1 MTRHLLCQA
10 LELDLADDLD
20 RPAPAGRHRSY
31 LTLLP
36 PPPADEDQQPSTLST
51 LSLALLQALDRLE
64 GPSDNDGAE
73 GPELPPELDD
83 TIDDLPESER
93 PTKRYTVPGMPPHMR
108 ATRPAIAP
116 AHQD

>member
-1 MTRHLLCQA
+1 MTRNLLCQA

-20 RPAPAGRHRSY
+20 SPAPTSRHRSY

-64 GPSDNDGAE
+64 GPSDNDGTSIE

-83 TIDDLPESER
+83 TIDDLPQSER
-93 PTKRYTVPGMPPHMR
+93 PTKRYTVPGTPPHMR
-108 ATRPAIAP
+108 ATRPVIG
-116 AHQD
+116 